1 MKFIRTYF
9 LLITLLISA
18 QKNNA
23 QVLYSESFNN
33 LSLNT
38 ATYTTNNGLQTY
50 FYNDVPSSMQVLNEG
65 GLIADTTSGNYPFRA
80 NGQKQKGWLVY
91 KPVSI
96 NDTVAVSTSWLS
108 PVSTANFWLITPQI
122 SNISA
127 NTVLTWE
134 TISPD
139 ASNLESFEVY
149 VSTST
154 STTVVSGDFSTMIYN
169 VLSENTTWQKHGISL
184 GSFAGQNI
192 RIGFR
197 HVSSNKYQLWLDDIK
212 VENISTSL
220 DAQAVSHSIYKYSSV
235 NTNNTISAVFK
246 NNGYTPISNLEINYK
261 IGNNATVTEVK
272 ILSPPINYLENRTLT
287 FLTSFNTPSAQYAD
301 FKIWTGNINNS
312 VDENLANDTITGS
325 LVISTSVP
333 TKKILV
339 EQISS
344 AKDGWTPESYNALK
358 SITTN
363 SNNVIALNMHHNDQ
377 VQCAE
382 TSTLINDYTINSSE
396 SLIDR
401 YYFPND
407 KIVSITPQNLNAYVT
422 QRSQMTVPA
431 TVSITNVSY
440 NTTTRKIDATVS
452 VNFVGDVKGDY
463 YLNLY
468 VKENNVYGPIND
480 SLIDNGWNQ
489 YNALYNIPA
498 SVYYQYGN
506 NVAGNY
512 LMSSASY
519 LHQNVVDTILDGTY
533 GANAGIPINGS
544 TNGQTYSKNY
554 SYTLPVASGGEFRYN
569 EDNIYLV
576 ATLNEYNM
584 SLNNRAVLNCEQVKL
599 NSNAEAVVGVKEYEI
614 ENISLSVFPNPAN
627 DICNLNY
634 ILKSDELI
642 TVYIYNTLGELIYI
656 ESQFKYAGNVN
667 HVLNTQFLKSGNY
680 SVRIAFKNNTIT
692 KKLII
697 IK

>member
-1 MKFIRTYF
+1 MNFFRTYF
-9 LLITLLISA
+9 LLITLLIVA

-50 FYNDVPSSMQVLNEG
+50 YYNDAPSSMTALNEG
-65 GLIADTTSGNYPFRA
+65 GLIADTLTGNYPFRA
-80 NGQKQKGWLVY
+80 NGQKQKGWLAY
-91 KPVSI
+91 KPFSI
-96 NDTVAVSTSWLS
+96 NDTVAVSTSWLN

-149 VSTST
+149 VSTNT

-169 VLSENTTWQKHGISL
+169 VSSENTTWQKHGISL

-220 DAQAVSHSIYKYSSV
+220 DAQSVSHSIYKYSTV

-287 FLTSFNTPSAQYAD
+287 FLTPFNTSSAQYAD
-301 FKIWTGNINNS
+301 IKIWTGAINNS
-312 VDENLANDTITGS
+312 ADENLNNDTITGS
-325 LVISTSVP
+325 LVICSSVP

-344 AKDGWTPESYNALK
+344 AKDGWTPEAYNTLK

-377 VQCAE
+377 MQCAE
-382 TSTLINDYTINSSE
+382 TSTLINDYTINNSE
-396 SLIDR
+396 SFVDR
-401 YYFPND
+401 YYFPTEN
-407 KIVSITPQNLNAYVT
+407 KIAITPQNLNTYIS

-440 NTTTRKIDATVS
+440 NSSTRKIDATVS

-506 NVAGNY
+506 NVGGNY
-512 LMSSASY
+512 LMSSVSY
-519 LHQNVVDTILDGTY
+519 LHQNVVDTVLDGTY
-533 GANAGIPINGS
+533 GANASVPVNGL

-554 SYTLPVASGGEFRYN
+554 SYTLPIALSGEFRYN

-576 ATLNEYNM
+576 ATLNEYNS

-599 NSNAEAVVGVKEYEI
+599 NSNAEAVVGVKELVN
-614 ENISLSVFPNPAN
+614 ENIRLNVFPNPAN
-627 DICNLNY
+627 DICYLNY
-634 ILKSDELI
+634 TLNNDELI
-642 TVYIYNTLGELIYI
+642 TVCVYNTLGELVYI
-656 ESQFKYAGNVN
+656 ESQFKNAGNVS
-667 HVLNTQFLKSGNY
+667 HALNTQFLKSGNY
-680 SVRIAFKNNTIT
+680 SVRITFKNNSVT